1 MPSTLTCL
9 YEDPP
14 TEGVPEGAAIVV
26 GFADGEHMV
35 FRWQGP
41 RGSPF
46 RLEALDFIE
55 LAECSK
61 DSPVEWYARLHPAH
75 WAAA

>member
-35 FRWQGP
+35 FRWRGP
-41 RGSPF
+41 GDELLRW
-46 RLEALDFIE
+46 EDVDYNE
-55 LAECSK
+55 LAVWSEEC
-61 DSPVEWYARLHPAH
+61 PVEWYARLHPAH